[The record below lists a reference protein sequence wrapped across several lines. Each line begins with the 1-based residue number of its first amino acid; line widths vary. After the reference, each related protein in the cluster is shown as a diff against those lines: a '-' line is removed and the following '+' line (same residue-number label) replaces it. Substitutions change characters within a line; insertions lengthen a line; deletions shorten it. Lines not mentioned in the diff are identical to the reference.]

1 MVLNFLKIF
10 IAIIT
15 YVFSLTNFE
24 YVDYL
29 KFYIKLYIRSECS
42 YPLSNAPL
50 INFIK
55 FWSLGGEL
63 DKGFYGSQ
71 YKAHIKFNYKKCI
84 QINKQWVN
92 EFYIIDVSLNLY

>member
-42 YPLSNAPL
+42 YPLSNPP
-50 INFIK
+50 
-55 FWSLGGEL
+55 
-63 DKGFYGSQ
+63 D
-71 YKAHIKFNYKKCI
+71 
-84 QINKQWVN
+84 
-92 EFYIIDVSLNLY
+92 EFYKILVVRGGVRQRVLRY